1 MTGSGAPRRPASARR
16 RVAVLVLR
24 LMVVLLVVVW
34 TEALLSGP
42 AALVDGSPVNGPRFR
57 ASGVVH
63 VHTNLS
69 DGRGSPA
76 DVVEA
81 GRQAG
86 ADFIVV
92 TDHNRVDQAI
102 FSPVSYTHL
111 TLPTKRIV

>member
-16 RVAVLVLR
+16 RVAVLALGLIAVSLA
-24 LMVVLLVVVW
+24 LVW
-34 TEALLSGP
+34 IRALASGP
-42 AALVDGSPVNGPRFR
+42 AALVDGSPVTGPRFR
-57 ASGVVH
+57 ALGVVH

-81 GRQAG
+81 GRHAG

-102 FSPVSYTHL
+102 FSQLSRKPGDPLVIL
-111 TLPTKRIV
+111 G